1 MTEAKPFFNSRNE
14 LAVVNGII
22 SKGPRVVIPKS
33 MQQSIKPKLHE
44 RLLGIVLTQLQAR
57 NCIHW
62 IKIDSEIVDMI
73 SSCPSC
79 IQYQNKQQKES
90 LIQHDISKQVWTK
103 VGTHILSALI
113 QDLVILEDY
122 TSKYFEIFFL
132 PNALSDAAINHTNS
146 IFARHG
152 ILETVIS
159 DNGPQ
164 FISDEYD
171 KSAKSWES
179 YHNFSSSE
187 YPESNGMVEQTIQT
201 VKKTLRKAEL
211 TNNDPYFAILAFRT
225 THKNLLPLN
234 QGQSIRSHQD
244 KSWSRKDIIIES
256 DIRRKSYKI
265 LTDKNT
271 VIPRNR
277 QHILKS
283 NETFKLDLENTDLSF
298 ANENKQCL
306 LKLFSLD
313 SLNNLAEHQSKSHQ
327 LVPEYQPISQQLVVD
342 PQPIFR
348 QSAPDEI
355 TSNETVVRRARRGR
369 ITKIPSRYK

>member
-22 SKGPRVVIPKS
+22 SKEPRVVIPKS

-103 VGTHILSALI
+103 VGTHILSVLI

-132 PNALSDAAINHTNS
+132 PNTLSDAAINHTNS

-152 ILETVIS
+152 IPETVIS

-283 NETFKLDLENTDLSF
+283 NETFKLDLEDTDLTF

-355 TSNETVVRRARRGR
+355 TSNETVVRRARREE
-369 ITKIPSRYK
+369 